1 MKDGEIF
8 VAGANPNLSW
18 HPIVFTVRIEQ
29 GVGGGGVLSIQVI
42 FHLLILI
49 LIWNY
54 EVEF

>member
-29 GVGGGGVLSIQVI
+29 GVGGGVLSIQVI